1 MLLSQKRNHNKITLE
16 VYEMSKIIGIDLG
29 TTNSEAAYI
38 EAGKSIV
45 IKSVEGQPYFP
56 SVVAFTK
63 TGEML
68 VGEAAK
74 RQAVT
79 NTEGTV
85 QRIKRKMGT
94 NEKVTL
100 RGKTY
105 TPQQISAF
113 ILQKIKKDAEDFLGE
128 KIPDAVITVPA
139 YFNDD
144 QRQATKDA
152 GAIAGFN
159 VKRIINEPTAAAL
172 AYGLDK
178 EGDQKIAVYD
188 FGGGTLDVT
197 IMEVG
202 GGVFE
207 VLSTSGDTQLGG
219 SDMDRALVDY
229 IAEEFKK
236 KHGVD
241 LRKEPKTLQRVLEA
255 AETAKI
261 ELSSTLQ
268 TDINLPYIYVVTGE
282 PKHLE
287 IKLTRAK
294 LEEIIS
300 PIVQRSEK
308 PCRQALQDAKL
319 KPEDIDHVVLVGGVT
334 RMQMVQKKV
343 EAIFK
348 QKPKRE
354 VDPMECVAIGAAI
367 QAGVLSGDIEK
378 DIVLLD
384 VTPLTLIIE
393 TLGGVATPLIER
405 NTTVP
410 TKKSKVFST
419 AADNQTSV
427 EINVLQGER
436 PMASDNKTLGR
447 FHLDGILPAP
457 RGLPQIEVAFDID
470 VNGIMNVSAKDLGT
484 GKEQSIRITGSTKL
498 SDAEID
504 RMKKEAKEHE
514 EEDKKRKEKIEIRNI
529 ADSLVNSTEKALQE
543 LKDKF
548 SSEDKENLEKA
559 LKELQEALTGDDTD
573 KIKEKTDAL
582 TQAFQKASTTIYQ
595 QAAQQ
600 QQQQPG
606 QDTTQG
612 DSWQGQPSDDDST
625 INADYKVK
633 GEKKKKKNED
643 TE

>member
-1 MLLSQKRNHNKITLE
+1 
-16 VYEMSKIIGIDLG
+16 MSKIIGIDLG
-29 TTNSEAAYI
+29 TTNSEAAYV
-38 EAGKSIV
+38 EAGKPVI
-45 IKSVEGQPYFP
+45 IKSAEGQPYFP

-79 NTEGTV
+79 NPDGTM

-94 NEKVTL
+94 NEKVKL

-113 ILQKIKKDAEDFLGE
+113 ILQKIKKDAEEFLGE
-128 KIPDAVITVPA
+128 KITEAVITVPA

-178 EGDQKIAVYD
+178 EGDHKIAVYD

-207 VLSTSGDTQLGG
+207 VLATSGDTQLGG
-219 SDMDRALVDY
+219 SDMDQALVDY
-229 IAEEFKK
+229 FANEFKK
-236 KHGVD
+236 QHGID
-241 LRKEPKTLQRVLEA
+241 LRKDPKTLQRILEA

-261 ELSSTLQ
+261 ELSSMLQ
-268 TDINLPYIYVVTGE
+268 TDINLPYITVVNGD

-287 IKLTRAK
+287 LKLTRAK
-294 LEEIIS
+294 LEEIIA
-300 PIVQRSEK
+300 PIVARSEH

-343 EAIFK
+343 EEIFH

-367 QAGVLSGDIEK
+367 QAGVLSGDIDK

-384 VTPLTLIIE
+384 VTPLTLSVE
-393 TLGGVATPLIER
+393 TLGGVATSLIDR

-410 TKKSKVFST
+410 TKKGKIFST

-436 PMASDNKTLGR
+436 PMAADNKSLGR

-457 RGLPQIEVAFDID
+457 RGIPQIEVSFDID
-470 VNGIMNVSAKDLGT
+470 VNGILNVAAKDLGT

-498 SDAEID
+498 SDSEIE

-514 EEDKKRKEKIEIRNI
+514 EEDKKRKEKIEIRNN
-529 ADSLVNSTEKALQE
+529 ADVLVHSTEKTLQD

-548 SSEDKENLEKA
+548 STEDKEAIENA
-559 LKELQEALTGDDTD
+559 LKDLRAALTGDNTD
-573 KIKEKTDAL
+573 EIKAKSEAL
-582 TQAFQKASTTIYQ
+582 TQALQKASTTIYQ

-600 QQQQPG
+600 YQQPG
-606 QDTTQG
+606 QPQG
-612 DSWQGQPSDDDST
+612 SDDAWKGHPSDDGST
-625 INADYKVK
+625 YDADYKVK
-633 GEKKKKKNED
+633 DDKKKKSDE
-643 TE
+643 E

>member
-1 MLLSQKRNHNKITLE
+1 
-16 VYEMSKIIGIDLG
+16 MSKIIGIDLG
-29 TTNSEAAYI
+29 TTNSEAAYV
-38 EAGKSIV
+38 EAGKPVV
-45 IKSVEGQPYFP
+45 IKSAEGQPYFP

-68 VGEAAK
+68 VGESAK

-79 NTEGTV
+79 NPEGTV

-94 NEKVTL
+94 NEKIRI
-100 RGKTY
+100 RGKQY
-105 TPQQISAF
+105 SPQQISAF
-113 ILQKIKKDAEDFLGE
+113 ILQKIKKDAEDYLGE
-128 KIPDAVITVPA
+128 KITEAVITVPA

-152 GAIAGFN
+152 GAIAGFT

-197 IMEVG
+197 LMEVG

-207 VLSTSGDTQLGG
+207 VLSTNGDTQLGG
-219 SDMDRALVDY
+219 SDMDQALVDY
-229 IAEEFKK
+229 IAREFQKQ
-236 KHGVD
+236 HNTD
-241 LRKEPKTLQRVLEA
+241 LRKDPKTLQRILEA
-255 AETAKI
+255 VETAKI

-268 TDINLPYIYVVTGE
+268 TDINLPYITVVNGE
-282 PKHLE
+282 PRHLE
-287 IKLTRAK
+287 LKLTRAK
-294 LEEIIS
+294 FEEIIG
-300 PIVQRSEK
+300 PIVDRSK
-308 PCRQALQDAKL
+308 QPCHQALKDAKL
-319 KPEDIDHVVLVGGVT
+319 KPSDIDHVVLVGGTT
-334 RMQMVQKKV
+334 RIPLVQKTV
-343 EAIFK
+343 EEIFA

-354 VDPMECVAIGAAI
+354 VDPMECVAVGAAI
-367 QAGVLSGDIEK
+367 QAGVMSGDIDK

-384 VTPLTLIIE
+384 VTPLTLSVE

-436 PMASDNKTLGR
+436 PMAADNKSLGR

-457 RGLPQIEVAFDID
+457 RGLPQIEVSFDID

-498 SDAEID
+498 SDSEID
-504 RMKKEAKEHE
+504 RMRKEAKEHE
-514 EEDKKRKEKIEIRNI
+514 TEDKKRKEKIEIRNT
-529 ADSLVNSTEKALQE
+529 ADSLVHSTEKALVE
-543 LKDKF
+543 YKDKF
-548 SSEDKENLEKA
+548 SPEDKENLEIA
-559 LKELQEALTGDDTD
+559 LKELREALTGDDAER
-573 KIKEKTDAL
+573 IKEKTDAL
-582 TQAFQKASTTIYQ
+582 TQAFQKASTAIYQ

-600 QQQQPG
+600 HQQQPG
-606 QDTTQG
+606 QGPSQN
-612 DSWQGQPSDDDST
+612 DSWQGQPSDDDT

-633 GEKKKKKNED
+633 GEKKKKKED
-643 TE
+643 EDS

>member
-1 MLLSQKRNHNKITLE
+1 
-16 VYEMSKIIGIDLG
+16 MSKIIGIDLG

-38 EAGKSIV
+38 EAGKPVV
-45 IKSVEGQPYFP
+45 IKSAEGQPYFP

-68 VGEAAK
+68 VGESAK

-79 NTEGTV
+79 NIEGTV

-94 NEKVTL
+94 SEKIKL
-100 RGKTY
+100 HGKPY
-105 TPQQISAF
+105 SPQQISAF

-128 KIPDAVITVPA
+128 KITDAVITVPA

-178 EGDQKIAVYD
+178 EGDHKIAVYD

-197 IMEVG
+197 LMEVG

-207 VLSTSGDTQLGG
+207 VLATNGDTQLGG
-219 SDMDRALVDY
+219 SDMDQALVDY
-229 IAEEFKK
+229 IAKEFQKQ
-236 KHGVD
+236 HGAD
-241 LRKEPKTLQRVLEA
+241 LRKDPKTLQRVLEA
-255 AETAKI
+255 AESAKI

-268 TDINLPYIYVVTGE
+268 TDINLPYITVVNGE

-287 IKLTRAK
+287 IKFTRAK
-294 LEEIIS
+294 FEEIIS
-300 PIVQRSEK
+300 PIVERSK
-308 PCRQALQDAKL
+308 QPCHQALKDAKL
-319 KPEDIDHVVLVGGVT
+319 KPADIDHVVLVGGTT
-334 RMQMVQKKV
+334 RIPLVQKTV
-343 EAIFK
+343 EEIFG

-367 QAGVLSGDIEK
+367 QAGVMSGEISK

-384 VTPLTLIIE
+384 VTPLTLSIE
-393 TLGGVATPLIER
+393 TLGGVATALIDR

-436 PMASDNKTLGR
+436 PMAADNKSLGR

-457 RGLPQIEVAFDID
+457 RGLPQIEVSFDID

-484 GKEQSIRITGSTKL
+484 GKEQSIHITGSTKL
-498 SDAEID
+498 SDSEIE
-504 RMKKEAKEHE
+504 RMRKEAKEHE
-514 EEDKKRKEKIEIRNI
+514 NEDKSRKEKIEIRNT
-529 ADSLVNSTEKALQE
+529 ADALVHSTEKTLEE

-548 SSEDKENLEKA
+548 SSEDKETIEKA
-559 LKELQEALTGDDTD
+559 LKELREALTGDDTD
-573 KIKEKTDAL
+573 KMKEKTDAL
-582 TQAFQKASTTIYQ
+582 TQAFQKASTAIYQ

-600 QQQQPG
+600 HQQQQG
-606 QDTTQG
+606 QGATQG
-612 DSWQGQPSDDDST
+612 DDAWQGHPSDDDST

-633 GEKKKKKNED
+633 GEKKKKKDE
-643 TE
+643 ESE

>member
-1 MLLSQKRNHNKITLE
+1 
-16 VYEMSKIIGIDLG
+16 MSKIIGIDLG
-29 TTNSEAAYI
+29 TTNSEVAYV
-38 EAGKSIV
+38 EAGKPVV
-45 IKSVEGQPYFP
+45 IKSAEGQPYFP
-56 SVVAFTK
+56 SVVGFTK

-79 NTEGTV
+79 NPEGTV

-94 NEKVTL
+94 SEKIKI

-128 KIPDAVITVPA
+128 KVTEAVITVPA

-152 GAIAGFN
+152 GAIAGFH

-178 EGDQKIAVYD
+178 EGDHKIAVYD

-197 IMEVG
+197 LMEVG

-207 VLSTSGDTQLGG
+207 VLATNGDTQLGG

-229 IAEEFKK
+229 IAKEFQK
-236 KHGVD
+236 KHNTD
-241 LRKEPKTLQRVLEA
+241 LRKDPKTLQRILEA
-255 AETAKI
+255 AEVAKM

-268 TDINLPYIYVVTGE
+268 TDINLPYITVVDGE

-287 IKLTRAK
+287 LKVTRAK
-294 LEEIIS
+294 FEEIIGA
-300 PIVQRSEK
+300 IVERSRQ
-308 PCRQALQDAKL
+308 PCHQALKDAKL
-319 KPEDIDHVVLVGGVT
+319 KSSDIDHVVLVGGTT
-334 RMQMVQKKV
+334 RIPLVQKTV
-343 EAIFK
+343 EEIFGK
-348 QKPKRE
+348 KPKRE

-367 QAGVLSGDIEK
+367 QAGVMSGDIDK

-384 VTPLTLIIE
+384 VTPLTLSVE
-393 TLGGVATPLIER
+393 TLGGVATSLIER

-427 EINVLQGER
+427 EINILQGER
-436 PMASDNKTLGR
+436 PMAVDNKSLGR

-457 RGLPQIEVAFDID
+457 RGLPQIEVSFDID
-470 VNGIMNVSAKDLGT
+470 VNGILNVSAKDLGT
-484 GKEQSIRITGSTKL
+484 SKEQSIRITGSTKL
-498 SDAEID
+498 SDSEID
-504 RMKKEAKEHE
+504 RMRKEAKEHE
-514 EEDKKRKEKIEIRNI
+514 EEDKKRKEKIEVRNT
-529 ADSLVNSTEKALQE
+529 ADSLVHSTEKTLQE

-548 SSEDKENLEKA
+548 SSEDKEALEKA
-559 LKELQEALTGDDTD
+559 LKELREALTGDDTTI
-573 KIKEKTDAL
+573 IKEKTDAL
-582 TQAFQKASTTIYQ
+582 TKAFQKASATIYQ

-600 QQQQPG
+600 QQPG
-606 QDTTQG
+606 QG
-612 DSWQGQPSDDDST
+612 AASGESWQGHPSDDDST
-625 INADYKVK
+625 INADYTVK
-633 GEKKKKKNED
+633 GEKKKKD
-643 TE
+643 D

>member
-1 MLLSQKRNHNKITLE
+1 MA
-16 VYEMSKIIGIDLG
+16 KIIGIDLG
-29 TTNSEAAYI
+29 TTNSEGAYI
-38 EAGKSIV
+38 EAGKPVV
-45 IKSVEGQPYFP
+45 IKSAEGQSYFP

-79 NTEGTV
+79 NPEGTI

-94 NEKVTL
+94 NEKIRI

-113 ILQKIKKDAEDFLGE
+113 ILQKIKKDAEDFLGVT
-128 KIPDAVITVPA
+128 INDAVITVPA

-178 EGDQKIAVYD
+178 KEDQKIAVYD

-219 SDMDRALVDY
+219 SDMDQALVDY
-229 IAEEFKK
+229 IASEFKK
-236 KHGVD
+236 QHTVD
-241 LRKEPKTLQRVLEA
+241 LRKDPKTLQRILEA

-268 TDINLPYIYVVTGE
+268 TEINLPYITVVDGQPT
-282 PKHLE
+282 HLE
-287 IKLTRAK
+287 MKLSRAK
-294 LEEIIS
+294 LEEIIG
-300 PIVQRSEK
+300 PIINRSER
-308 PCRQALQDAKL
+308 PCLQAIQDAKL
-319 KPEDIDHVVLVGGVT
+319 RPQDIDHVVLVGGVT
-334 RMQMVQKKV
+334 RMPLVQKKV
-343 EAIFK
+343 EEIFH

-378 DIVLLD
+378 NIVLLD
-384 VTPLTLIIE
+384 VTPLTLSVE
-393 TLGGVATPLIER
+393 TLGGVATPLIDR

-410 TKKSKVFST
+410 TRKSKIFST

-436 PMASDNKTLGR
+436 PMAADNKSLGR

-457 RGLPQIEVAFDID
+457 RGIPQIEVTFDID
-470 VNGIMNVSAKDLGT
+470 VNGILSVSAKDLGT

-498 SDAEID
+498 SDAEIE

-514 EEDKKRKEKIEIRNI
+514 EEDKKRKEKIEIRNN
-529 ADSLVNSTEKALQE
+529 ADSLVSSTEKTLIE

-548 SSEDKENLEKA
+548 SAEDKENLEKA
-559 LKELQEALTGDDTD
+559 LKELREALTGDDTD
-573 KIKEKTDAL
+573 KIKEKTEAL

-600 QQQQPG
+600 YQQQPG
-606 QDTTQG
+606 QG
-612 DSWQGQPSDDDST
+612 AGQEDAWKGHPSDDDT
-625 INADYKVK
+625 IDADYKVK
-633 GEKKKKKNED
+633 GEKDKKKKKD
-643 TE
+643 DDQ